1 MANALADPVL
11 LFFIAGLFGS
21 GFLLTN
27 GRGKN
32 GLEGTNRMLDGSL
45 AFATTGLLG
54 SAWTWVIYN
63 DMVRNPLVGNFV
75 RRKDLFNVVL

>member
-1 MANALADPVL
+1 MANPLADPVL
-11 LFFIAGLFGS
+11 LFFIAGLFTS
-21 GFLLTN
+21 GYLLAN

-32 GLEGTNRMLDGSL
+32 GLEGTNRMLDGGL

-63 DMVRNPLVGNFV
+63 DLVRNPLGGEFCATEGFV
-75 RRKDLFNVVL
+75 QC